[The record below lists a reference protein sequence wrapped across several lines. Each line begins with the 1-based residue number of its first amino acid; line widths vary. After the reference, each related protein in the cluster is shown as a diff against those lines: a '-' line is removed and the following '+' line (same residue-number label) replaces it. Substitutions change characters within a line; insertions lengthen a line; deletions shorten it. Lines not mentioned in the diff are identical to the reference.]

1 MDFMIGNL
9 GGYQRIVIL
18 AKKVGGPNRLLALV
32 GVIGGV
38 AWRLGEAGFKYLK
51 RKRSRDPISNETKG
65 AVFVVTSPGSSAGL
79 SLNHGDQFRVL
90 ESHND
95 AILIERLGDDRN
107 PYMVSSS
114 FLRSVS
120 NFPNTA
126 L

>member
-1 MDFMIGNL
+1 MGQSGFWRFFFG
-9 GGYQRIVIL
+9 
-18 AKKVGGPNRLLALV
+18 
-32 GVIGGV
+32 GGV
-38 AWRLGEAGFKYLK
+38 VASQLGKPGFKYLK

-65 AVFVVTSPGSSAGL
+65 AVFLVTSPGSSAGL
-79 SLNHGDQFRVL
+79 SLNPGDHFRVL

-95 AILIERLGDDRN
+95 AILIECLGNDRG